1 MPPYLGPS
9 SNSVKIKPNDRNFG
23 YDGTK
28 MTIDKFILRYE
39 AVGRID
45 KATARD
51 LAEQV
56 TQFIKDLDVQ
66 EEVEEMSGYLEGNWE
81 LLKAQLLSRFGSPL
95 PLIKYTRQDLKQLIH
110 SATSTGGIKTLE
122 AFKVFKTKFES
133 ITHYLVRMGYSSHL
147 EESRELLLEALH
159 KDVESLVT
167 KELIRDNQMLVSRD
181 GGDIL
186 PNRLE
191 SDLRGRIVYD
201 VNGYQMV

>member
-1 MPPYLGPS
+1 MAFRTVDHNLYKLRDSSSQSSGSPALPPMDTLNPPGSPTSPHSPHMAQQPPQVSTSARTNYQKEPTMPPYLGPS

-66 EEVEEMSGYLEGNWE
+66 EEVEGMSGYLEGNW
-81 LLKAQLLSRFGSPL
+81 K
-95 PLIKYTRQDLKQLIH
+95 
-110 SATSTGGIKTLE
+110 
-122 AFKVFKTKFES
+122 
-133 ITHYLVRMGYSSHL
+133 
-147 EESRELLLEALH
+147 
-159 KDVESLVT
+159 
-167 KELIRDNQMLVSRD
+167 
-181 GGDIL
+181 
-186 PNRLE
+186 
-191 SDLRGRIVYD
+191 
-201 VNGYQMV
+201 